1 MEYKNKMKIT
11 LLVMLIIF
19 ALVNIVAYRIRDI
32 EKNTSLEIMEIA
44 LDSASED
51 VQRYFNIQ
59 RDIMLTMAE
68 IINTQA
74 NVESTQT
81 QDIVD
86 SFKSQSLIDNLG
98 LLLPDNKLMWPYA
111 KPMDF
116 SDVLSFDEEAARG
129 IHFSDRERSVN
140 DRNKF
145 VVRNFVPVVR
155 DNKIRGMLYG
165 RIDLNNFPEIR
176 KKYLFDDQARFI
188 VLDGNTGEI
197 LFNNKSNTMDN
208 LYSLGAYDVKSG
220 DSSEEILDKL
230 KKGIKGK
237 ALVKSLYGEENVYF
251 MYKPLPINQWRICIS
266 VPEKV
271 VLARL
276 RETDKMLYGLFGCEL
291 FLLLGYFLWLQRTA
305 RKELQIQKDLAE
317 KDILTGT
324 LNRNRFE
331 MDLAGYAQQ
340 CSQNLFCIYIDGNG
354 LHELNNDFGHE
365 AGDDMLRKVAKV
377 MVEQF
382 GETKV
387 YRVGGDEFVAFAFDV
402 LQEEIES
409 RINYIRKQ
417 VEASGYSISDGYCCQ
432 QKPVDIDTLV
442 KCAEKEMLENKK
454 HYYEQQDNDRRTR

>member
-59 RDIMLTMAE
+59 RDIMLSMAE
-68 IINTQA
+68 IINTQEK
-74 NVESTQT
+74 VESTQT

>member
-74 NVESTQT
+74 KVESTQT

-116 SDVLSFDEEAARG
+116 SDVLSFNEEAARG

-155 DNKIRGMLYG
+155 DNKIMGMLYG

-197 LFNNKSNTMDN
+197 LFNNKSNTMNN

-365 AGDDMLRKVAKV
+365 AGDDMLRKVAKG

>member
-74 NVESTQT
+74 KVESTQT

-291 FLLLGYFLWLQRTA
+291 FLLLGYFLWLQMTA

>member
-32 EKNTSLEIMEIA
+32 GKNTSLEIMEIA

-68 IINTQA
+68 VINTQA
-74 NVESTQT
+74 KVESTQT

-387 YRVGGDEFVAFAFDV
+387 YRVGGDEFVTFAFDV

>member
-74 NVESTQT
+74 KVESTQT

-197 LFNNKSNTMDN
+197 LFNNKSNTMDD

>member
-1 MEYKNKMKIT
+1 MEYKNKMQIT
-11 LLVMLIIF
+11 LLVMLVIF
-19 ALVNIVAYRIRDI
+19 TLINYVAYQIRNI
-32 EKNTSLEIMEIA
+32 EKNTALEIMEIA

-59 RDIMLTMAE
+59 REVMLTMAE
-68 IINTQA
+68 IINTQEK
-74 NVESTQT
+74 VDSTQT

-116 SDVLSFDEEAARG
+116 SGVLSFDEEAARG
-129 IHFSDRERSVN
+129 VHFSDRERSVN
-140 DRNKF
+140 NRNKF

-155 DNKIRGMLYG
+155 DNKIMGMLYG

-176 KKYLFDDQARFI
+176 KKYLFDDQARFV

-208 LYSLGAYDVKSG
+208 LYSLGVYDVKSG
-220 DSSEEILDKL
+220 DSNEEIKNKL
-230 KKGIKGK
+230 KKGIKGR
-237 ALVKSLYGEENVYF
+237 ALVKSLYSKENVYF
-251 MYKPLPINQWRICIS
+251 MYKPLPINQWRICIY

-305 RKELQIQKDLAE
+305 RRELKIQKDLAE

-331 MDLAGYAQQ
+331 MDLPGYAQQ

-354 LHELNNDFGHE
+354 LHELNNALGHE
-365 AGDDMLRKVAKV
+365 IGDDMLRKVAV
-377 MVEQF
+377 AMTEQF
-382 GETKV
+382 GKSRV
-387 YRVGGDEFVAFAFDV
+387 YRIGGDEFVAFAFDV
-402 LQEEIES
+402 AQEEIENKIAS
-409 RINYIRKQ
+409 IRKQ
-417 VEASGYSISDGYCCQ
+417 VEASGYSISDGYCGQ
-432 QKPVDIDTLV
+432 SQPVDIDAIV
-442 KCAEKEMLENKK
+442 KCAEAEMLENKRR
-454 HYYEQQDNDRRTR
+454 YYEHQDNDRRTR

>member
-74 NVESTQT
+74 KVESTQT

>member
-11 LLVMLIIF
+11 LLVMLAIF

-32 EKNTSLEIMEIA
+32 EKNTALEIMEIA

-74 NVESTQT
+74 KVESTQT

-271 VLARL
+271 VIARL